1 MLLSLFSCSLMFNSL
16 QPHKLKHTRLPC
28 PSLSPGVCLNS
39 CPLSWWCHP
48 TIPSS
53 VTTFSSCPQSFPAS
67 GSFPLRQL
75 FTSGA
80 QSIGAHGH
88 GDFLSLPLSVCS
100 SHTSLL
106 TAFSPPEEGTAAA
119 AAAKSL
125 QSCPTLCDPIGG
137 SPPAVFPWGLC
148 TQNGKTGS
156 ERLSCPRPSCLE
168 LMEPGSKTRS
178 GSPHVLYLFIQP
190 HCINA

>member
-1 MLLSLFSCSLMFNSL
+1 MDSLLLTHQVVVQLLSRAQLFAIPGFPVLHYLPEFAQTNVHEVSDAI
-16 QPHKLKHTRLPC
+16 QP
-28 PSLSPGVCLNS
+28 S
-39 CPLSWWCHP
+39 HP
-48 TIPSS
+48 
-53 VTTFSSCPQSFPAS
+53 VTTTSSCPQSFPAS

-137 SPPAVFPWGLC
+137 SPPAVFP
-148 TQNGKTGS
+148 
-156 ERLSCPRPSCLE
+156 
-168 LMEPGSKTRS
+168 
-178 GSPHVLYLFIQP
+178 
-190 HCINA
+190 